1 MAELVQRNIELL
13 LPIFDE
19 LKKDTVF
26 EQDELRQIVRI
37 VQEHEYNLQR
47 ADKDKELFIAYIQYM
62 QTLLL
67 LIEKRYQKNGQRT
80 NPDVRHQMIVKIKL
94 LFRKAVYRHQ
104 GDLSLWFSFINFAK
118 RRSMQP
124 LIGKLYNRMLQIH
137 SDKPQIWI
145 SAAKWA
151 FESNTIGV
159 ARTYFQ
165 RAFRSN
171 SKSKQLFVEYFRFE
185 LLYIELIS
193 KRKEVLVKVDDSSD
207 ASQRSMFGKVDL
219 CQTCQSPELIQN
231 FVFNFD

>member
-1 MAELVQRNIELL
+1 MAELVQRNVELL
-13 LPIFDE
+13 LPIFDQLE
-19 LKKDTVF
+19 KDTVF
-26 EQDELRQIVRI
+26 EPQELRQIVKI

-67 LIEKRYQKNGQRT
+67 LIEKRYSKNGQRT
-80 NPDVRHQMIVKIKL
+80 NPDVRHQMTIKLKL
-94 LFRKAVYRHQ
+94 LFRKAIYRHQ

-151 FESNTIGV
+151 FESNTITA

-165 RAFRSN
+165 RGFRSN
-171 SKSKQLFVEYFRFE
+171 PKSRELFIEYFRFE
-185 LLYIELIS
+185 LLYIELIA
-193 KRKEVLVKVDDSSD
+193 KRKDVLLKTDETSD
-207 ASQRSMFGKVDL
+207 IADRSMFGK
-219 CQTCQSPELIQN
+219 SN
-231 FVFNFD
+231 NSRN